1 MSRVLIAYA
10 SKMGATQEIAD
21 QIGATITTA
30 GDEVTVLPAQD
41 VMDIDYYAAVVL
53 GSALYMARWRPD
65 AVQFLRRFRTGLS
78 RKPVWL
84 FHSGPLGEGADKPQ
98 KAPAAVRRLATAIG
112 AEQPTTFA
120 GRIEPETA
128 KGFMAKKMAQ
138 GPLAGDFRDWE
149 QIRQWA
155 TEVASTLHIGKE
167 GIHAPQQD

>member
-10 SKMGATQEIAD
+10 SKMGATKEIAEA
-21 QIGATITTA
+21 IGATITAA
-30 GDEVTVLPAQD
+30 GDEVTVLPAQA
-41 VMDIDYYAAVVL
+41 VLDIGYYDAVVL

-65 AVQFLRRFRTGLS
+65 AVQFLRRFRHQLAE
-78 RKPVWL
+78 KQVCL

-128 KGFMAKKMAQ
+128 QGFMAKKMAQ
-138 GPLAGDFRDWE
+138 GPAAGDFRDWD

-155 TEVASTLHIGKE
+155 GEIARSTHKE
-167 GIHAPQQD
+167 DIHAPHQD